1 MVKGSMGNKSV
12 QESPYPMGIRSEQ
25 ITEFA
30 RLLWIEPKY
39 DARSTDEYCIRYDND
54 DSILITVT
62 GKEYNERS
70 TREFRDSSGLPLFE
84 IQKVSSLGW
93 KSRRPWRIRLPG
105 SKETDLVDIRL
116 RGLMKKTFEMDFRNV
131 VTRDTRNEDDNMVH
145 MVVHRVS
152 SVYRVY
158 EVRVDGL
165 KVVDIRESMERN
177 RSVPTMMY
185 NSSGGILPSRLVME
199 VLVAADF
206 DMSLASLIAVI
217 ICDIGFSASPPHSKS
232 RMHASLNIP

>member
-12 QESPYPMGIRSEQ
+12 QEPPYPMGIRPEH
-25 ITEFA
+25 IAEFP

-39 DARSTDEYCIRYDND
+39 DACSTDEYCIRYDND
-54 DSILITVT
+54 DSILITAT
-62 GKEYNERS
+62 GKRYNEKS

-93 KSRRPWRIRLPG
+93 RSRRPWRIRLPG
-105 SKETDLVDIRL
+105 SKEADLVDIRL
-116 RGLMKKTFEMDFRNV
+116 KGLMNNTFEVDFRNV
-131 VTRDTRNEDDNMVH
+131 VARDTKNEDDKMVH

-152 SVYRVY
+152 PVYRVY
-158 EVRVDGL
+158 EVRVAGI

-177 RSVPTMMY
+177 RSVPTTMY

-206 DMSLASLIAVI
+206 DMSLVSFGITQWDKAV
-217 ICDIGFSASPPHSKS
+217 D
-232 RMHASLNIP
+232 